1 MILRNILMVGL
12 GGAAGSI
19 LRYLA
24 SLLFKD
30 SAAQKFPIATLL
42 VNIIGSLLI
51 GIILSILH
59 KNNLSDSGW
68 KFLLAIGFCGG
79 FTTFSAFAYE
89 NYSLLTNGFSASSAV
104 YIIISIVACIAAV
117 YVGTLATKLL

>member
-1 MILRNILMVGL
+1 MVGL

-24 SLLFKD
+24 SLVFKD
-30 SAAQKFPIATLL
+30 NSNSKFPVATLL
-42 VNIIGSLLI
+42 VNIVGSLLI

-59 KNNLSDSGW
+59 KNNLSESGW
-68 KFLLAIGFCGG
+68 KFLLAVGFCGG

-89 NYSLLTNGFSASSAV
+89 NYNMLTNGFSATSAL
-104 YIIISIVACIAAV
+104 YIGLSIIACIAAV
-117 YVGTLATKLL
+117 YAGTIATRLF

>member
-30 SAAQKFPIATLL
+30 STAQKFPITTLL
-42 VNIIGSLLI
+42 VNVIGSLLI

-89 NYSLLTNGFSASSAV
+89 NYSLLTNGFSATSAV
-104 YIIISIVACIAAV
+104 YIIISTVACIAAV